1 MKSKAEKLSLLTEM
15 IAFAKSDT
23 KVNEVEYNF
32 LLAVAGQIEISKADF
47 DCLFQNPAPHKPI
60 ASESERIVQFHRLVL
75 LMNIDQEIREEELI
89 RLHEFGLR
97 MGLNPN
103 AIDKVLQVMGDYE
116 NNVVPPDV
124 LLSIFKTYYN

>member
-1 MKSKAEKLSLLTEM
+1 M
-15 IAFAKSDT
+15 
-23 KVNEVEYNF
+23 
-32 LLAVAGQIEISKADF
+32 AVANQIDISKDEF
-47 DCLFQNPAPHKPI
+47 DRLFQDPAPHKPI
-60 ASESERIVQFHRLVL
+60 SPESERIVQFHRLVL
-75 LMNIDQEIREEELI
+75 LMNIDQEIRKEELI

-124 LLSIFKTYYN
+124 LLGIFKTYYN

>member
-32 LLAVAGQIEISKADF
+32 LLAVASQIEVSKADF
-47 DCLFQNPAPHKPI
+47 DRLFQNPAPHKPI

-75 LMNIDQEIREEELI
+75 LMNIDQDIRDEELV